1 MAIVSQVAIKME
13 NNSNIPNL
21 NIPKDLYEDLS
32 KLVEESNNL
41 VIWGTKTPPPPHKSL
56 IRINGNSLQEKLLW
70 ERQHNRML
78 LDQEIELRKEIQEL
92 QTELSLYKR
101 STDMYLEQLEDENT
115 PSFKKLKNLVKNQK
129 VEITNLITTV
139 MKLRSKIISPENGTD
154 K

>member
-1 MAIVSQVAIKME
+1 MNKE
-13 NNSNIPNL
+13 F
-21 NIPKDLYEDLS
+21 
-32 KLVEESNNL
+32 EELMSER
-41 VIWGTKTPPPPHKSL
+41 PQSL
-56 IRINGNSLQEKLLW
+56 ADKLLW

-101 STDMYLEQLEDENT
+101 STDMYLEQLEDDNT
-115 PSFKKLKNLVKNQK
+115 TSFKKLKNLVKNQK

>member
-1 MAIVSQVAIKME
+1 M
-13 NNSNIPNL
+13 
-21 NIPKDLYEDLS
+21 LS
-32 KLVEESNNL
+32 KLEEESANKA
-41 VIWGTKTPPPPHKSL
+41 VWGTKTPPPPHKSL
-56 IRINGNSLQEKLLW
+56 IKINGMSLQEKLLW

-78 LDQEIELRKEIQEL
+78 LHQEIELRKEIQEL

-101 STDMYLEQLEDENT
+101 STDMYLEQLKDDNT
-115 PSFKKLKNLVKNQK
+115 PSFKKLKNLVMNQK